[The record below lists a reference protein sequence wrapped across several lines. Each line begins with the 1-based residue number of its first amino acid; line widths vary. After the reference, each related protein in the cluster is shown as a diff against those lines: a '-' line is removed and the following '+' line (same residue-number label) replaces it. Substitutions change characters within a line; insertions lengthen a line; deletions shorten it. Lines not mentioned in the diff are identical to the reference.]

1 MNVQNA
7 TISAAAGAVPSE
19 QQIAAWRDIFSKPIA
34 GGPITRGFD
43 LYFGTSGFGTYN
55 SAMPSPTGAKTSFKF
70 LTPLIDIPTW
80 SMYDASAGLTNVV
93 FADRP

>member
-1 MNVQNA
+1 MFNY
-7 TISAAAGAVPSE
+7 
-19 QQIAAWRDIFSKPIA
+19 
-34 GGPITRGFD
+34 
-43 LYFGTSGFGTYN
+43 LYFGNSGFGTYN